1 MIDFEEARDLA
12 LARWSAVNYCM
23 EYDDAYVFG
32 KINSKSASDNGPVVV
47 LKDSG
52 RCVSMV
58 EYLGMPGNPSLI
70 RESCIKH
77 FPRS

>member
-1 MIDFEEARDLA
+1 MIDFEEARNLA
-12 LARWSAVNYCM
+12 LAQWSEASYCM

-32 KINSKSASDNGPVVV
+32 KPNDKGGHEPVVV

-58 EYLGMPGNPSLI
+58 DYLGMPGNPSLI
-70 RESCIKH
+70 RESCIRH